1 MRMIDVL
8 KEHWMKLVQ
17 KRDEVNVRKLE
28 DDEVAFI
35 TEVMLYRNVPV
46 YEVAMAL
53 SISETRARYEMN
65 KIKDRNERVRETT
78 TRD

>member
-1 MRMIDVL
+1 MRMIDAL
-8 KEHWMKLVQ
+8 KGHWTKLVQ
-17 KRDEVNVRKLE
+17 KSNEVTVRKLN

-35 TEVMLYRNVPV
+35 TEVMLHRDVPV

-53 SISETRARYEMN
+53 SMTETRARYEMN
-65 KIKDRNERVRETT
+65 KIKDRNERTRETT